1 MPIVLDKSEIQSLE
15 DLKGKNVVL
24 GPTGSGIAS
33 MATAVMT
40 AYGYDSSNCN
50 MLNLAND
57 QAVDALKD
65 GTVDMIWGF
74 CSS

>member
-1 MPIVLDKSEIQSLE
+1 
-15 DLKGKNVVL
+15 
-24 GPTGSGIAS
+24 
-33 MATAVMT
+33 MATAIMT
-40 AYGYDSSNCN
+40 AYGYDSSNCD

-74 CSS
+74 ASAKTPASYLESL